1 MKRSAS
7 CAKQAAKQDLY
18 FVAKALVVLRMRST
32 TSLFN
37 EQPHV
42 FHTLNSQF
50 GYHAIEFILMEDTN
64 VFESGSLF
72 HGHPGTDHFV
82 ASQFEARNDSSSRPR
97 QCCHRCRWRAPT
109 TATTCVGLQK
119 QLSSAACRR
128 RASTTATLAL
138 KRFANQLTVK
148 RGKAFEAFLLPCYDF
163 RQFTKDEAVRTIF
176 VACMC
181 GT

>member
-1 MKRSAS
+1 MCEAGNETGPLLRRKNT
-7 CAKQAAKQDLY
+7 L
-18 FVAKALVVLRMRST
+18 LLRMRST
-32 TSLFN
+32 QSLFN
-37 EQPHV
+37 EQTHL
-42 FHTLNSQF
+42 FLTLNSQF
-50 GYHAIEFILMEDTN
+50 SYRAIEFAHMEDTN
-64 VFESGSLF
+64 VFENGSLF
-72 HGHPGTDHFV
+72 HGHSGTDHFV
-82 ASQFEARNDSSSRPR
+82 ASQFEARNFSRSCPR
-97 QCCHRCRWRAPT
+97 QYCYRCRW
-109 TATTCVGLQK
+109 
-119 QLSSAACRR
+119 